1 MSINISLIT
10 ETDEKKLYK
19 ISDKDNKDIYL
30 KLTNIRLPFN
40 IQKYQN
46 NFYLNCELFSSDKQY
61 SQNISL
67 INMFE
72 DYIKLI
78 INASKTF
85 NSCIKNRGSFNDVK
99 QIHIKTQLK
108 KQKKKI
114 DVITQGNKYLE
125 TINLDELDKNKDN
138 RYEIILK
145 PTILWENK
153 NEYGISYFVYRIK
166 TLADD

>member
-30 KLTNIRLPFN
+30 KLINIRLPFN

-125 TINLDELDKNKDN
+125 TINLDELDKNKDT

-153 NEYGISYFVYRIK
+153 NEYGVSYFVYRIK
-166 TLADD
+166 TLLDD